1 MSAVEP
7 RVATAP
13 QPVPADQPPTD
24 LGERHHVRQ
33 PDHFRD
39 PPADAVVQNVDR
51 EREVDI
57 DEGVLL
63 PQFQIVRVPTPQTLK
78 SGLQPMIAPVAKFGV
93 APAAVRNGLTGD
105 EQKMFVALAL

>member
-1 MSAVEP
+1 MKLEYFSARCLPDLLSVCYAFVHSLP
-7 RVATAP
+7 PDVRNRKSHT
-13 QPVPADQPPTD
+13 QPPTD

-39 PPADAVVQNVDR
+39 PSADALVQNVDR

-63 PQFQIVRVPTPQTLK
+63 PQFQIVRVPGRAQNLPDRRRMFFQFIVG
-78 SGLQPMIAPVAKFGV
+78 S
-93 APAAVRNGLTGD
+93 TG
-105 EQKMFVALAL
+105 